1 MWTRG
6 SSERGCWNPAPTKG
20 GLPVSPI
27 LGGGYVWAL
36 CVDSHSTSTPAGVMV
51 PYDESAKKCTHPMQT
66 REIEKMATGQFE
78 GLNFGKTENI
88 ELFSSGKC
96 RKICL
101 GSSLSSLARMMSS
114 WKTWN
119 KTLLCSMEAWP
130 TSALRTQQRRTVLSS
145 TGPRFHRD
153 VCHCSTQQS
162 CLPNHLVS
170 SNFVLVCFFGL
181 KDWENV
187 LKDQESFRAPWVGP
201 VPIQSGAFRRTTP
214 SNYAGLHYRK
224 ISILVKHG
232 MTGSYLKLMPTPD
245 VLVNPFMKRF
255 VIVL

>member
-1 MWTRG
+1 MFEPSVLTTT
-6 SSERGCWNPAPTKG
+6 A
-20 GLPVSPI
+20 LI
-27 LGGGYVWAL
+27 LRLESRSLTA
-36 CVDSHSTSTPAGVMV
+36 A
-51 PYDESAKKCTHPMQT
+51 SAKKCTHPTQT
-66 REIEKMATGQFE
+66 REIEKMATGQYE

-101 GSSLSSLARMMSS
+101 GSSLSSLAQMMSS
-114 WKTWN
+114 WKTWKKN
-119 KTLLCSMEAWP
+119 CFAPWRP
-130 TSALRTQQRRTVLSS
+130 GPPFLSEHNREERFS
-145 TGPRFHRD
+145 PLQAPHFHRD
-153 VCHCSTQQS
+153 VCPCSTQQS

-187 LKDQESFRAPWVGP
+187 LKDQETFRAPWVGP

-214 SNYAGLHYRK
+214 SNYAGLHYRQ